1 MIHFG
6 WLKTERE
13 NQPIEKDNMNHFIYY
28 SQIYSWNKSTPGG
41 GGLEYNSTGIIM
53 IQY

>member
-1 MIHFG
+1 MSIVIHFG

-13 NQPIEKDNMNHFIYY
+13 NQPIEKDNMKHFIYY

-41 GGLEYNSTGIIM
+41 NLNIIPLELL
-53 IQY
+53 